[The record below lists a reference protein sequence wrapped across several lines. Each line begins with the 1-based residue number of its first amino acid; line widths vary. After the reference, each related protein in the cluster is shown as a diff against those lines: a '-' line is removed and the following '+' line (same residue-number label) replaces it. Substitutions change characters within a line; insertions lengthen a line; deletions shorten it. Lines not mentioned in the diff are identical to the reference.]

1 MLDHRMETFLTVC
14 ETMNFTKAAAK
25 LHITQ
30 PAVSQHIRYL
40 EAAYDIPLFHYKERK
55 LMLTPEGA
63 LLYKA
68 GLAMRNDDRELRQ
81 RLHHARATS
90 QPIHFGV
97 TKTIGEYVVA
107 PPLSRFIRRHP
118 DAAMTMKIA
127 NTEELIRG
135 LEEGDIQFALVEG
148 YFDSEEFEALRYD
161 TVAFVP
167 VTSAWHEFPKVPEKL
182 EDLLTERLILRE
194 PGSGTRR
201 LLENQLA
208 LMGRQISD
216 FSRRIEIGGMH
227 AILQLLEEDMG
238 VSFLYESAAEGPI
251 REGRLMRIDLVD
263 FSVTHDFT
271 FIWEKG
277 SLFGETY
284 RGWCREM
291 MDE

>member
-167 VTSAWHEFPKVPEKL
+167 VTSARHEFPKVPEKL

-201 LLENQLA
+201 LLKTNSPSWGGKSATFRGALKLA
-208 LMGRQISD
+208 ACTPYCSFSKKIWVCLFVRIGR
-216 FSRRIEIGGMH
+216 
-227 AILQLLEEDMG
+227 
-238 VSFLYESAAEGPI
+238 
-251 REGRLMRIDLVD
+251 
-263 FSVTHDFT
+263 
-271 FIWEKG
+271 
-277 SLFGETY
+277 
-284 RGWCREM
+284 
-291 MDE
+291 

>member
-107 PPLSRFIRRHP
+107 PPLSRFLRRHP

-167 VTSAWHEFPKVPEKL
+167 VTSARHEFPKVPEKL

-201 LLENQLA
+201 LLETNSPSWGGKSATFRGALKLA
-208 LMGRQISD
+208 ACTPYCSFSKKIWVCLFCTNRPLKALSVKVGSCASTLWTFPSPMTSPSFGKKAAFLARLIGDGAGR
-216 FSRRIEIGGMH
+216 
-227 AILQLLEEDMG
+227 
-238 VSFLYESAAEGPI
+238 
-251 REGRLMRIDLVD
+251 
-263 FSVTHDFT
+263 
-271 FIWEKG
+271 
-277 SLFGETY
+277 
-284 RGWCREM
+284 
-291 MDE
+291 

>member
-14 ETMNFTKAAAK
+14 ETMNFTQAAAK

-40 EAAYDIPLFHYKERK
+40 EGAYDVPLFHYKERK

-81 RLHHARATS
+81 RLHHARAAS

-148 YFDSEEFEALRYD
+148 YFDPEEFEALRYD

-167 VTSAWHEFPKVPEKL
+167 VTSARHEFQKTPKKL
-182 EDLLTERLILRE
+182 EDLFTERLILRE

-216 FSRRIEIGGMH
+216 FSK
-227 AILQLLEEDMG
+227 LK
-238 VSFLYESAAEGPI
+238 SAACMPSCSFSKKIWACPFCTNQPLRVLSVKDGSCASTLRTFPSPTISLSFGKKKVFLVI
-251 REGRLMRIDLVD
+251 RIGNGAGR
-263 FSVTHDFT
+263 
-271 FIWEKG
+271 
-277 SLFGETY
+277 
-284 RGWCREM
+284 
-291 MDE
+291 

>member
-81 RLHHARATS
+81 RLHHARAAS

-167 VTSAWHEFPKVPEKL
+167 VTSARHEFPKVPEKL

-194 PGSGTRR
+194 PGSGTETSFGKPARPHGAADQR
-201 LLENQLA
+201 L
-208 LMGRQISD
+208 
-216 FSRRIEIGGMH
+216 F
-227 AILQLLEEDMG
+227 
-238 VSFLYESAAEGPI
+238 AA
-251 REGRLMRIDLVD
+251 
-263 FSVTHDFT
+263 H
-271 FIWEKG
+271 
-277 SLFGETY
+277 
-284 RGWCREM
+284 
-291 MDE
+291 

>member
-1 MLDHRMETFLTVC
+1 
-14 ETMNFTKAAAK
+14 
-25 LHITQ
+25 
-30 PAVSQHIRYL
+30 
-40 EAAYDIPLFHYKERK
+40 
-55 LMLTPEGA
+55 
-63 LLYKA
+63 
-68 GLAMRNDDRELRQ
+68 
-81 RLHHARATS
+81 
-90 QPIHFGV
+90 
-97 TKTIGEYVVA
+97 
-107 PPLSRFIRRHP
+107 
-118 DAAMTMKIA
+118 MKP
-127 NTEELIRG
+127 
-135 LEEGDIQFALVEG
+135 
-148 YFDSEEFEALRYD
+148 YD

-167 VTSAWHEFPKVPEKL
+167 VTSARHEFPKVPEKL

>member
-107 PPLSRFIRRHP
+107 PPLSRFLRRHP

-167 VTSAWHEFPKVPEKL
+167 VTSARHEFPKVPEKL

-194 PGSGTRR
+194 AAPDVFWKTNSPSWGGKSATFRGALKLAACTPYCSFSKKIWVCLFCTNRPLKALSVKVGSCASTLWTFPSPMTSPSFGKKAAFLAR
-201 LLENQLA
+201 LIGDGA
-208 LMGRQISD
+208 GR
-216 FSRRIEIGGMH
+216 
-227 AILQLLEEDMG
+227 
-238 VSFLYESAAEGPI
+238 
-251 REGRLMRIDLVD
+251 
-263 FSVTHDFT
+263 
-271 FIWEKG
+271 
-277 SLFGETY
+277 
-284 RGWCREM
+284 
-291 MDE
+291 

>member
-81 RLHHARATS
+81 RLHHARAAS

-167 VTSAWHEFPKVPEKL
+167 VTSARHEFPKVPEKL

-201 LLENQLA
+201 LLETSSPSWGGRSATFRGALKLA
-208 LMGRQISD
+208 ACTPYCSFSKKIWVCLFCTNRPLKALSVKVGSCASTLWTFPSPMTSPSFGKKAAFLARLIGDGAGR
-216 FSRRIEIGGMH
+216 
-227 AILQLLEEDMG
+227 
-238 VSFLYESAAEGPI
+238 
-251 REGRLMRIDLVD
+251 
-263 FSVTHDFT
+263 
-271 FIWEKG
+271 
-277 SLFGETY
+277 
-284 RGWCREM
+284 
-291 MDE
+291 

>member
-81 RLHHARATS
+81 RLHHARAAS

-167 VTSAWHEFPKVPEKL
+167 VTSARHEFPKVPEKL

-194 PGSGTRR
+194 PAPDVFWKTSSPSWGGRSATFRGALKLAACTPYCSFSKKIWVCLFCTNRPLKALSVKVGSCASTLWTFPSPMTSPSFGKKAAFLAR
-201 LLENQLA
+201 LIGDGA
-208 LMGRQISD
+208 GR
-216 FSRRIEIGGMH
+216 
-227 AILQLLEEDMG
+227 
-238 VSFLYESAAEGPI
+238 
-251 REGRLMRIDLVD
+251 
-263 FSVTHDFT
+263 
-271 FIWEKG
+271 
-277 SLFGETY
+277 
-284 RGWCREM
+284 
-291 MDE
+291 

>member
-148 YFDSEEFEALRYD
+148 YFDSEEFEACATIRWPLCPLQAHGMSSQKFRKSWRTFSQSVSSSANREAAPDVFWKTNSPSWGGKSATFRGALKLAACTPYCSFSKKIWVCLFC
-161 TVAFVP
+161 TNRPLKALSVKVGSCASTLWTFPSPMTSPSFGKKAAFL
-167 VTSAWHEFPKVPEKL
+167 A
-182 EDLLTERLILRE
+182 RLI
-194 PGSGTRR
+194 GDG
-201 LLENQLA
+201 A
-208 LMGRQISD
+208 GR
-216 FSRRIEIGGMH
+216 
-227 AILQLLEEDMG
+227 
-238 VSFLYESAAEGPI
+238 
-251 REGRLMRIDLVD
+251 
-263 FSVTHDFT
+263 
-271 FIWEKG
+271 
-277 SLFGETY
+277 
-284 RGWCREM
+284 
-291 MDE
+291 

>member
-1 MLDHRMETFLTVC
+1 M
-14 ETMNFTKAAAK
+14 
-25 LHITQ
+25 
-30 PAVSQHIRYL
+30 
-40 EAAYDIPLFHYKERK
+40 
-55 LMLTPEGA
+55 
-63 LLYKA
+63 
-68 GLAMRNDDRELRQ
+68 
-81 RLHHARATS
+81 
-90 QPIHFGV
+90 

-167 VTSAWHEFPKVPEKL
+167 VTSARHEFPKVPEKL

-238 VSFLYESAAEGPI
+238 VSFCTNRPLKA
-251 REGRLMRIDLVD
+251 L
-263 FSVTHDFT
+263 SVKVGSCASTLWT
-271 FIWEKG
+271 FPSPMTSPSFGKRQP
-277 SLFGETY
+277 FGETY

>member
-14 ETMNFTKAAAK
+14 ETMNFTQAAAK

-40 EAAYDIPLFHYKERK
+40 EGAYDVPLFHYKERK

-81 RLHHARATS
+81 RLYHARAAS

-148 YFDSEEFEALRYD
+148 YFDPEEFEALRYD

-167 VTSAWHEFPKVPEKL
+167 VTSARHEFQKTPKKL
-182 EDLLTERLILRE
+182 EDLFTERLILRE

-208 LMGRQISD
+208 LMGQQISD
-216 FSRRIEIGGMH
+216 FSKRIEIGGMH

-251 REGRLMRIDLVD
+251 REGRLMRIDLAD

-271 FIWEKG
+271 FIWEKE
-277 SLFGETY
+277 SLFGDTY
-284 RGWCREM
+284 REWCREM
-291 MDE
+291 MEE

>member
-1 MLDHRMETFLTVC
+1 
-14 ETMNFTKAAAK
+14 
-25 LHITQ
+25 
-30 PAVSQHIRYL
+30 
-40 EAAYDIPLFHYKERK
+40 
-55 LMLTPEGA
+55 MLTPEGA

-167 VTSAWHEFPKVPEKL
+167 LQAHGQSSQKFRKAGGPSHQSVSSSANGKRHQTSFGKP
-182 EDLLTERLILRE
+182 
-194 PGSGTRR
+194 TRP
-201 LLENQLA
+201 L
-208 LMGRQISD
+208 GPQISD
-216 FSRRIEIGGMH
+216 FLRRIEIGGMH

-277 SLFGETY
+277 SLLARLIGMVQGDDGWNEISQFGADLI
-284 RGWCREM
+284 RWL
-291 MDE
+291 

>member
-167 VTSAWHEFPKVPEKL
+167 VTSARHEFPKVPEKL

-201 LLENQLA
+201 LLETNSPSWGGKSATFRGALKLA
-208 LMGRQISD
+208 ACTPYCSFSKKIWVCLFCTNRPLKALSVKVGSCASTLWTFPSPMTSPSFGKKAAFLARLIGDGAGR
-216 FSRRIEIGGMH
+216 
-227 AILQLLEEDMG
+227 
-238 VSFLYESAAEGPI
+238 
-251 REGRLMRIDLVD
+251 
-263 FSVTHDFT
+263 
-271 FIWEKG
+271 
-277 SLFGETY
+277 
-284 RGWCREM
+284 
-291 MDE
+291 